1 MKIHQNLQLGG
12 NSLVTTVSILDVQ
25 SLNKSDGAGN
35 TVWLD
40 GSQGI
45 IDLTWRTGLLE
56 QIRSYLSSAPVS
68 RSGKSEDVY
77 GILLGYKRDESVQ
90 VMTWRP
96 ITRTKEA
103 GYNSG
108 FSGKDEQSLRK
119 LLEIVKTD
127 RALNSMEVLGWFR
140 SRVKGEPELEEQD
153 IRFHEKFFQ
162 ELAQFIMVVRPSH
175 QRSSDAA
182 VYVRNQE
189 NEFEFKSPVAKLS
202 LKPGPVAVNTP
213 LGEIESIPAVSF
225 EAKAVTQLTQVQ
237 WMQIASLIFA
247 AAVLVGGLIAFLQ
260 WNSSRP
266 EAHKGKAGLGFEVSI
281 VGNEVKAKWNTA
293 SSLVQAAD
301 TAQLFLGE
309 DRLQISH
316 AELEQGFL
324 RVPMKTTDINDTE
337 ISLKV
342 GDKEEFAQL
351 VTAARQKN

>member
-1 MKIHQNLQLGG
+1 M
-12 NSLVTTVSILDVQ
+12 TTVSILDVE
-25 SLNKSDGAGN
+25 SLNKYDMTGN

-56 QIRSYLSSAPVS
+56 QIRSYLGSTPLT
-68 RSGKSEDVY
+68 RSGINEDVY
-77 GILLGYKRDESVQ
+77 GILLGYKRDDSVQ

-96 ITRTKEA
+96 ISRSKET
-103 GYNSG
+103 GFNQRINST
-108 FSGKDEQSLRK
+108 DELTLKK

-153 IRFHEKFFQ
+153 VRFHEKFF
-162 ELAQFIMVVRPSH
+162 EGLSQFIMIVRPSH
-175 QRSSDAA
+175 QRPSDAA

-189 NEFEFKSPVAKLS
+189 NKFDLKSPVARLS
-202 LKPGPVAVNTP
+202 LKPGPVAVDKALNMDALNAGGSP
-213 LGEIESIPAVSF
+213 
-225 EAKAVTQLTQVQ
+225 EAKAVARGTTMQ
-237 WMQIASLIFA
+237 WMQFASMIFA
-247 AAVLVGGLIAFLQ
+247 ATILGGGLIALQQ
-260 WNSSRP
+260 WNSGRL
-266 EAHKGKAGLGFEVSI
+266 EADKGKAGLGFEVSI
-281 VGNEVKAKWNTA
+281 VGNEVKAKWNPA
-293 SSLVQAAD
+293 SSMVQAAD

-316 AELEQGFL
+316 SELEQGFL
-324 RVPMKTTDINDTE
+324 RVPMKTSDIDDTE

-351 VTAARQKN
+351 VSAARQKN